1 MDVGGGGG
9 GGGVEAAMAANLRAF
24 GGVFFLRFCSSRNLL
39 PPLVGVRD
47 RWSLSFRL
55 FFFLALALSVVGL
68 EDKRRLGFRKRQ
80 RTNEEA
86 PNTIVAY
93 ASTKSMG
100 ASSKML
106 CNGSKSEVDDSARAM
121 LISHSTVCVTQPK
134 NAT

>member
-9 GGGVEAAMAANLRAF
+9 GGGVEAAMDLRAF
-24 GGVFFLRFCSSRNLL
+24 GGVFFLRLASSRNLR
-39 PPLVGVRD
+39 PPLVGVRN

-55 FFFLALALSVVGL
+55 FFFLASALSVVGL
-68 EDKRRLGFRKRQ
+68 EDTRRLGFRKRQ

-86 PNTIVAY
+86 PSTIVAY

-100 ASSKML
+100 ASNKML
-106 CNGSKSEVDDSARAM
+106 CNGSKSEVDDSATAM